1 MKSALNPRVHKPR
14 LRRRRPTDV
23 VEAER
28 SDLQHWRL
36 EKSIVDLCAANQLE
50 PLTNRH
56 IDVLCNDGP
65 TSVIFEAKACPPHDI
80 AGPLRRAV
88 VQLLEYRYLYRD
100 SLKPSVRLC
109 IVSERRP
116 RGGCEWLVGYLE
128 HLGIGL
134 IWRNDGDDD
143 LNCTDFTKELLGDL
157 FPQVRA
163 WEPRAIMW
171 K

>member
-1 MKSALNPRVHKPR
+1 MKSALNPRIHKPG
-14 LRRRRPTDV
+14 LRRHRQADV

-36 EKSIVDLCAANQLE
+36 EKSIVDLCVASQHE
-50 PLTNRH
+50 PLSNRH
-56 IDVLCNDGP
+56 IDILCNFGH
-65 TSVIFEAKACPPHDI
+65 TSVVFEVKTCPPYDI

-88 VQLLEYRYLYRD
+88 IQLLQYRYLYRD
-100 SLKPSVRLC
+100 GLKPTVKLC

-128 HLGIGL
+128 HLSIGL
-134 IWRNDGDDD
+134 IWRNDADDD
-143 LNCTDFTKELLGDL
+143 LNCTEFTKELSGDL
-157 FPQVRA
+157 FPEIRA
-163 WEPRAIMW
+163 WEPRPVMW

>member
-1 MKSALNPRVHKPR
+1 MKSALNRANDKRLPRVP
-14 LRRRRPTDV
+14 
-23 VEAER
+23 R
-28 SDLQHWRL
+28 SDFQHWCL
-36 EKSIVDLCAANQLE
+36 EKSIADLCLQNKYK
-50 PLTNRH
+50 PLTDRY
-56 IDVLCNDGP
+56 IDLLCNVGRI
-65 TSVIFEAKACPPHDI
+65 SVIFEVKASPLHDI
-80 AGPLRRAV
+80 ASPVRRAV
-88 VQLLEYRYLYRD
+88 IQLLEYRYLYRN

-116 RGGCEWLVGYLE
+116 RGGYEWITGYLE

-143 LNCTDFTKELLGDL
+143 LNCTEFAKELLGDL
-157 FPQVRA
+157 FPQVRG